1 MKPDAELLNDLR
13 NETQQFVERLQ
24 KQIENKSNIVDVC
37 ALLDMKSNIEDV
49 NTALTEI
56 HNSIEL
62 RVEKEIYVPQM
73 DDQRAVNEVLCAENC
88 LARWFWKSGSL
99 SVDGQAVPWEIQC
112 ANTCPDNFLWQEDK
126 STILTVEAGLYECS
140 MAFFS

>member
-1 MKPDAELLNDLR
+1 
-13 NETQQFVERLQ
+13 
-24 KQIENKSNIVDVC
+24 
-37 ALLDMKSNIEDV
+37 
-49 NTALTEI
+49 
-56 HNSIEL
+56 
-62 RVEKEIYVPQM
+62 M

-99 SVDGQAVPWEIQC
+99 SVDGQAVPWEVQC

>member
-1 MKPDAELLNDLR
+1 M
-13 NETQQFVERLQ
+13 
-24 KQIENKSNIVDVC
+24 
-37 ALLDMKSNIEDV
+37 
-49 NTALTEI
+49 NTALSDI
-56 HNSIEL
+56 HSSIEQ
-62 RVEKEIYVPQM
+62 RVEKEVYVPQM

-99 SVDGQAVPWEIQC
+99 SMDGQAVPWEIQC

>member
-1 MKPDAELLNDLR
+1 M
-13 NETQQFVERLQ
+13 
-24 KQIENKSNIVDVC
+24 
-37 ALLDMKSNIEDV
+37 

-99 SVDGQAVPWEIQC
+99 SVDG
-112 ANTCPDNFLWQEDK
+112 
-126 STILTVEAGLYECS
+126 
-140 MAFFS
+140 